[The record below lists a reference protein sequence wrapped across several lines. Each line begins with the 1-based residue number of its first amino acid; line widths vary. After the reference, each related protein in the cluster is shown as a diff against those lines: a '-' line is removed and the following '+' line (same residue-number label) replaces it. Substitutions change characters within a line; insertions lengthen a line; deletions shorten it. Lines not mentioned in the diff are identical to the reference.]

1 MSTRRVRLKQW
12 DKRRGTE
19 KAHLF
24 IDPNTLQE
32 LWIPRSLVSHI
43 SRDMPDT
50 QGIRSCTVEV
60 EDWFADKEN
69 L

>member
-1 MSTRRVRLKQW
+1 MSTRRVKLRQW

-24 IDPNTLQE
+24 IEPNTLQE
-32 LWIPRSLVSHI
+32 LWIPKSLVHHI
-43 SRDMPDT
+43 SRDMPDVN
-50 QGIRSCTVEV
+50 GIRSCVVDVE
-60 EDWFADKEN
+60 EWFADKED